1 MNVSVRLVRQEGEV
15 SFVRAKD
22 GRPLFGGLRFADPQE
37 ARRYLHEANKKS
49 ANSRWTEEDSGKD
62 SQVGREQLKF
72 VF

>member
-49 ANSRWTEEDSGKD
+49 ASSRWTEDD
-62 SQVGREQLKF
+62 SQVGREQLKLIF
-72 VF
+72 